1 MASGEDDTDTRGKT
15 AENAPSA
22 DTSPAT
28 GGSDAARPAVRRNRR
43 TFGQFLLSIDAIV
56 DTMLWHA
63 GSFLRRATEGYDTF
77 LRRFRARGIWRA
89 LAEASSEACT
99 WGLVGFV
106 ILLAFAQP
114 AFEATRYS
122 DWRTT
127 DDFAV
132 TFLDRFGKEIGKR
145 GIVLNDTVP
154 LEEIPD
160 SLIKATL
167 ATEDR
172 RFFVHFGIDFLG
184 TFRAM
189 VENARAGGVVQ
200 GGSSLTQQL
209 AKNLFLSNE
218 RTLGRKIKEA
228 YLAFWLEANLTKQ
241 EILKLYLDRAYMGGG
256 VFGVTAAA
264 EFYFNKNVRELTLA
278 ESAMLAG
285 LYKAPTK
292 YAPHVNLPAARARAN
307 EVLTNMVQAG
317 LLTEGQVI
325 GARRNPAVAV
335 DRSQDQLPEYFLDYA
350 LDEVKKLARRNPKM
364 ARDRIVTVRTTL
376 EPALQRQADLAVE
389 TTLRDNAKARDA
401 EEAALVSVASDGAV
415 VAMVGGRSYGE
426 SQFNRAVNALRQPG
440 SSFKPFVYITAFM
453 NGYSS
458 SSVVPDAPLCI
469 GNWCPRNYGRS
480 YRGSVSLKLALT
492 KSINTVP
499 VRLAQAIGRKKI
511 IETASAM
518 GLTHE
523 LEDVVTLPIGSS
535 EVSVIDMAGS
545 YAVFSNGGMKATPY
559 AILEVKNSAGEVL
572 YNRERDEPEPQRVL
586 PLDKVEEMNDIL
598 VNVVEAGT
606 ARRARIDGVV
616 AAGKTGTTSAYRDA
630 WFVGYTGNFT
640 TAVWVGND
648 NFSST
653 RRVTGGSLPAMTW
666 QSYMEYAHR
675 DIELR
680 PMPGVDASTLP
691 RLSNVPVVARE
702 ETKQQPRIL
711 TRQTNDV
718 LKDIQRALQAISPQA
733 ALDPA
738 PAAGATTDLADAR

>member
-1 MASGEDDTDTRGKT
+1 MPRPIRHFFLSL
-15 AENAPSA
+15 
-22 DTSPAT
+22 
-28 GGSDAARPAVRRNRR
+28 DAW
-43 TFGQFLLSIDAIV
+43 V
-56 DTMLWHA
+56 DTVLWRL
-63 GSFLRRATEGYDTF
+63 GNFIRVSFENYDNF

-89 LAEASSEACT
+89 LAELGSDGLT
-99 WGLVGFV
+99 YGLLGLVV
-106 ILLAFAQP
+106 MLAFAQP

-132 TFLDRFGKEIGKR
+132 TFLDRYGKEIGKR
-145 GIVLNDTVP
+145 GIVLNDSVP

-172 RFFVHFGIDFLG
+172 RFFSHFGIDVPG

-228 YLAFWLEANLTKQ
+228 YLALWLEANMSKQ

-264 EFYFNKNVRELTLA
+264 EFYFGKNVRELTLA
-278 ESAMLAG
+278 ESAMLSG

-307 EVLTNMVQAG
+307 EVLTNMVQADF
-317 LLTEGQVI
+317 LTEGQVI
-325 GARRNPAVAV
+325 GARRNPAVAI
-335 DRSQDQLPEYFLDYA
+335 DRSQDELPEYFLDWA
-350 LDEVKKLARRNPKM
+350 LDEVKSLARRTP
-364 ARDRIVTVRTTL
+364 ALAQDRIVTVRTTFD
-376 EPALQRQADLAVE
+376 PALQRQADEAVE
-389 TTLRDNAKARDA
+389 STLRESAKPRDVSS
-401 EEAALVSVASDGAV
+401 AAFVATQNDGAV

-426 SQFNRAVNALRQPG
+426 SQFNRAVHALRQPG

-453 NGYSS
+453 NGYDQNSI
-458 SSVVPDAPLCI
+458 VPDRPLCI

-480 YRGSVSLKLALT
+480 YRGAVTLRLALT
-492 KSINTVP
+492 KSINTIP

-511 IETASAM
+511 IETAHAM

-535 EVSVIDMAGS
+535 EVSVIDMAGA
-545 YAVFSNGGMKATPY
+545 YTVFANGGLKATPY
-559 AILEVKNSAGEVL
+559 TILEVKNSKGDVL
-572 YNRERDEPEPQRVL
+572 YDRVIDEL
-586 PLDKVEEMNDIL
+586 PPARILPADKAEEMNQIL

-606 ARRARIDGVV
+606 GRRARIDGVV

-640 TAVWVGND
+640 GAVWFGND
-648 NFSST
+648 DFTST

-666 QSYMEYAHR
+666 QKFMEYAHR
-675 DIELR
+675 DIELK
-680 PMPGVDASTLP
+680 PMPGVDASSLGRFPTATADAIDDSRPQP
-691 RLSNVPVVARE
+691 RLFNSKTLSVLNAIERNLN
-702 ETKQQPRIL
+702 RIKPIEQSRL
-711 TRQTNDV
+711 KTGANDATGV
-718 LKDIQRALQAISPQA
+718 NDGA
-733 ALDPA
+733 A
-738 PAAGATTDLADAR
+738 TVQ